1 MKKILSLLLM
11 GCFAILNFT
20 GTCEARLSN
29 NDRRAVVLEA
39 FYALRQSADGG
50 CDRTLNGNCISTWNY
65 LNNDYGAYLVLKGWY
80 SCNSSD
86 WAVPGDPPQS
96 DWADYPKFLLQRGII
111 WLQFHW
117 NALSSIRSRWP
128 MHVLHKSNSLPV
140 GFASDFLPQL
150 GDNVEQH

>member
-86 WAVPGDPPQS
+86 WAVPGDPCANLTGLTIPS
-96 DWADYPKFLLQRGII
+96 FYSNVASYGY
-111 WLQFHW
+111 
-117 NALSSIRSRWP
+117 SSIGTP
-128 MHVLHKSNSLPV
+128 Y
-140 GFASDFLPQL
+140 
-150 GDNVEQH
+150 